1 MADKQTVAVVGSGM
15 AGLVTAFLLQQDKKG
30 RYDVQLFETV
40 IITTFVKRSRAN
52 IAQQDHLSLDSA
64 SYTITKDHGHDSTPY
79 RIDLPM
85 RAFDDNFHNNLK
97 RMYDYFGIQYGTK
110 KFIYP
115 LTTLSGRS
123 TPHFIYSSANHQIP
137 PIRPPT
143 SSYAGWIIETA
154 YLGLCY
160 FWLTLCCLFVQS
172 KEATAH
178 NEEES
183 LRQYLE
189 RIWLPYYFIRTYIC
203 PMLTSITTC
212 SHEELLNFPARD
224 FVEFAKKT
232 YRRPRYYVTGGVQ
245 HVQATIAKGLS
256 VKLRTTVT
264 SVEHSGTKA
273 RVTWV
278 EEGKEDSALFDH
290 VVMAV
295 TPNVVGAIYQPLRN
309 AMKSIPVV
317 PVQSIIHR
325 DETIIPEC
333 GEETRIQATK
343 PDNQRD
349 VLHICSDAT
358 ATETH
363 HEHLSSVYVTNFP
376 ISPIDPSKIIHHVQ
390 FSRTLRSVK
399 SRRIVNGLMGN
410 GIPIGQVEKEQLWRN
425 GDGNVWLVGSWCY
438 DGMVLLEG
446 CMESAMKVADSLGV
460 EVPWVEKSD

>member
-15 AGLVTAFLLQQDKKG
+15 AGLVAAFLLQQDKKG
-30 RYDVQLFETV
+30 RYDVQLFET
-40 IITTFVKRSRAN
+40 
-52 IAQQDHLSLDSA
+52 QDHLSLDSA

-115 LTTLSGRS
+115 LTTLSRRN
-123 TPHFIYSSANHQIP
+123 TPHFIYSSANHQMP

-143 SSYAGWIIETA
+143 SSYASWIIETA

-160 FWLTLCCLFVQS
+160 FWLTLCCFFVQS
-172 KEATAH
+172 KEATAQH
-178 NEEES
+178 EEES

-189 RIWLPYYFIRTYIC
+189 RIWLPHYFIRTYVC

-212 SHEELLNFPARD
+212 SHEELLDFPAKD

-232 YRRPRYYVTGGVQ
+232 YRRPRYYVTGGVH
-245 HVQATIAKGLS
+245 HVQATIANGLS

-264 SVEHSGTKA
+264 SVEHTGTEA
-273 RVTWV
+273 RVIWV
-278 EEGKEDSALFDH
+278 EGKKEGSAVFDH

-295 TPNVVGAIYQPLRN
+295 TPNVVGAIYQPLRD

-325 DETIIPEC
+325 DAAVIPEC
-333 GEETRIQATK
+333 GEEVRVQATK
-343 PDNQRD
+343 QDNQRD
-349 VLHICSDAT
+349 VLHICSDDN

-363 HEHLSSVYVTNFP
+363 HEHPSSVYVTNFP

-399 SRRIVNGLMGN
+399 SRRIVNQLMGN
-410 GIPIGQVEKEQLWRN
+410 GIPIGQGEKEQLWRN

-446 CMESAMKVADSLGV
+446 CMESAMTVAERLGV
-460 EVPWVEKSD
+460 EVPWVDKSD

>member
-1 MADKQTVAVVGSGM
+1 
-15 AGLVTAFLLQQDKKG
+15 
-30 RYDVQLFETV
+30 
-40 IITTFVKRSRAN
+40 
-52 IAQQDHLSLDSA
+52 
-64 SYTITKDHGHDSTPY
+64 
-79 RIDLPM
+79 M

-115 LTTLSGRS
+115 LTTLCGRN

-137 PIRPPT
+137 PVRPPT
-143 SSYAGWIIETA
+143 SSYTSWIIETT

-160 FWLTLCCLFVQS
+160 LWLTLCCFFVQS

-178 NEEES
+178 HEEES

-189 RIWLPYYFIRTYIC
+189 RIWLPRYFIRTYIC

-212 SHEELLNFPARD
+212 SHEELLDFPARD

-245 HVQATIAKGLS
+245 HVQATIANGLS
-256 VKLRTTVT
+256 IKLRTTVT
-264 SVEHSGTKA
+264 SVEHIGTKA

-278 EEGKEDSALFDH
+278 DGEKEGSAVFDH

-295 TPNVVGAIYQPLRN
+295 TPNVVGTIYQPLRG

-325 DETIIPEC
+325 DATVIPNC
-333 GEETRIQATK
+333 GEETKIQATK
-343 PDNQRD
+343 PGNQRD

-363 HEHLSSVYVTNFP
+363 HEHPSSVYVTNFP
-376 ISPIDPSKIIHHVQ
+376 ISPIDPSKIVHHVQ

-399 SRRIVNGLMGN
+399 SRQIVNQLMGH
-410 GIPIGQVEKEQLWRN
+410 GTPIGQGEKERLWRN